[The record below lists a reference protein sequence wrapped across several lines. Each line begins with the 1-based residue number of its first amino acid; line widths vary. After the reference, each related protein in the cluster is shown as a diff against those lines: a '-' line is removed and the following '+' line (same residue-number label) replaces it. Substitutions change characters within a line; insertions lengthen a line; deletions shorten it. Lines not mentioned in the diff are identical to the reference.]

1 MPKVALY
8 SMSGEQVGEIDLKDE
23 VFGIP
28 VHRQAMHDAVVAHL
42 ARRRRGTHD
51 TKTRGE
57 VSGSGRKPWRQKGT
71 GRARSGSRRSPI
83 WTGGGVVFGP
93 HPRDYGYKLPKKVR
107 RLALKSA
114 LSSKV
119 EAGEIKVLDQ
129 LNIDRPKTKE
139 MVNVLKNLTVD
150 NKALVVTAGTDQN
163 VYKSARNIPG
173 VKSLPAGSLNV
184 YDLLAF
190 DTLVIT
196 RDAVNTVEEVL
207 TR

>member
-1 MPKVALY
+1 
-8 SMSGEQVGEIDLKDE
+8 
-23 VFGIP
+23 
-28 VHRQAMHDAVVAHL
+28 MHDAVVAHL
-42 ARRRRGTHD
+42 ARRGRGTHD

-71 GRARSGSRRSPI
+71 GRARAGSRRSPL
-83 WTGGGVVFGP
+83 WRGGGVVFGP

-129 LNIDRPKTKE
+129 LTIDQPKTKE
-139 MVNVLKNLTVD
+139 MVQVLKNLDID
-150 NKALVVTAGTDQN
+150 NKALVVTAGADQN

-173 VKSLPAGSLNV
+173 VKSLPANSLNV

-190 DTLVIT
+190 GTLVIT
-196 RDAVNTVEEVL
+196 KDAVNTVEEVL

>member
-8 SMSGEQVGEIDLKDE
+8 SMSGEQVGEVDLKEE
-23 VFGIP
+23 VFGVP

-51 TKTRGE
+51 TKTRAE
-57 VSGSGRKPWRQKGT
+57 VTGSGRKPWRQKGT
-71 GRARSGSRRSPI
+71 GRARAGSRKSPI
-83 WTGGGVVFGP
+83 WKGGGVVFGP

-119 EAGEIKVLDQ
+119 ETGEIKVLDSLTMDQ
-129 LNIDRPKTKE
+129 PKTKE
-139 MVNVLKNLTVD
+139 MAEVLRKLAVD
-150 NKALVVTAGTDQN
+150 NKALIVTAGSDQN

-184 YDLLAF
+184 YDLLSF
-190 DTLVIT
+190 GTLVIT
-196 RDAVNTVEEVL
+196 KDAVSTVEEVL
-207 TR
+207 TQ